1 MTPVVLLCRDLVAIP
16 SVNPDGDPGMS
27 ATGEAHCAHYLGA
40 FLEKLGAVV
49 SYEEV
54 LPGRPNVI
62 GQFPSRPARAGTR
75 KPRILLGPHTD
86 TVSVAGMIIDPF
98 AAGIR
103 NGRLYG
109 RGACDTKGTMAA
121 MLAALEE
128 IGPRIPEL
136 NAEITFVG
144 FMGEETGQW
153 GSRDFAAKYPD
164 FDFALIG
171 EPTECAVVH
180 THKGSYWCSLT
191 TTGRAAH
198 GARPELGEN
207 AILKMQPVIA
217 ALYQDF
223 LPSLMAP
230 EFRHPVLGDSTLNL
244 GMIRGG
250 TRTNIVPDSCSIQLD
265 IRFTPAVHRRGIAG
279 LLQDFLTSHHLPATV
294 VPEKDAICAPLDT
307 PADHPLVQQLA
318 ACGNGLTGA
327 PWFCDA
333 AWLAAVGIPAVAAGP
348 GSIAQAHTADEWV
361 ALEELERG
369 VRFYRDFMEG
379 IEVTDQS
386 KC

>member
-1 MTPVVLLCRDLVAIP
+1 MTSVTALCRELVAIP
-16 SVNPDGDPGMS
+16 SVNPDGDPGTPD
-27 ATGEAHCAHYLGA
+27 TGEKACAEYVGSVLGRLGA
-40 FLEKLGAVV
+40 LVT
-49 SYEEV
+49 YEEV

-62 GQFPSRPARAGTR
+62 GRFPSRPAPPGRR
-75 KPRILLGPHTD
+75 KPRVLLAPHTD
-86 TVSVAGMIIDPF
+86 TVSVAGMTIDPF
-98 AAGIR
+98 GGDIR
-103 NGRLYG
+103 DGRLYG

-128 IGPRIPEL
+128 IGAAIPSL
-136 NAEITFVG
+136 GAEVTFVG

-153 GSRDFAAKYPD
+153 GSRDFAAKYAAD

-171 EPTECAVVH
+171 EPTNCAVVH

-207 AILKMQPVIA
+207 AILKMQPVIT

-223 LPSLMAP
+223 LPRLTAP
-230 EFRHPVLGDSTLNL
+230 EFRHPVLGNSTLNV

-250 TRTNIVPDSCSIQLD
+250 TRTNIVPDLCTISLD
-265 IRFTPAVHRRGIAG
+265 IRFTPAVHRAGIAS
-279 LLQDFLTSHHLPATV
+279 LLQGFLADHQLPATIAR
-294 VPEKDAICAPLDT
+294 EKDAICAPLDT

-318 ACGNGLTGA
+318 ACGGGLTGA

-361 ALEELERG
+361 ALDELERG
-369 VRFYRDFMEG
+369 VRFYRDFLEG
-379 IEVTDQS
+379 I
-386 KC
+386 